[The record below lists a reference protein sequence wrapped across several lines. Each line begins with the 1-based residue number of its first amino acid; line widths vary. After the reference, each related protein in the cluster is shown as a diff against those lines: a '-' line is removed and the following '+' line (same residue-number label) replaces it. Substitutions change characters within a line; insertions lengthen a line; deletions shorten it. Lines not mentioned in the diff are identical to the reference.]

1 MMKSRFWLV
10 PVGLMLC
17 AGCSNTPQVSPSGE
31 PTTAAKVADRRLGT
45 FSCLSGTNVQIA
57 EVATEK
63 APSGFSI
70 SSGGYERYI
79 HNYVFL
85 DPATGALTK
94 LLKDNRSLILTI
106 HQFPGGSSRDS
117 IVRSDCGES
126 STPVKWLI
134 YTIVSQDNNNDQ
146 ALTSD
151 DKATIALSDIRGQ
164 NYTELIP
171 NVDQVYAQAD
181 RKSPEQLFIVY
192 RQDGK
197 KMLAT
202 IDLTKRQVIDTKPVT
217 VLGDDVK

>member
-10 PVGLMLC
+10 PAVLMLC
-17 AGCSNTPQVSPSGE
+17 VGCNTPQASKPGE
-31 PTTAAKVADRRLGT
+31 STTAAKPVDRRLGT

-63 APSGFSI
+63 VPNGFSI
-70 SSGGYERYI
+70 SSSGYERYI

-85 DPATGALTK
+85 DPATPTLTK
-94 LLKDNRSLILTI
+94 LLKDNRSVITTRQ
-106 HQFPGGSSRDS
+106 QFPSAGSRDPGD
-117 IVRSDCGES
+117 RSACDES
-126 STPVKWLI
+126 PTPVKWLT
-134 YTIVSQDNNNDQ
+134 YTIVSQDSNNDKD
-146 ALTSD
+146 LTSQ

-171 NVDQVYAQAD
+171 NVDQVYAQAY

-192 RQDGK
+192 RQDWK
-197 KMLAT
+197 KLIAT
-202 IDLTKRQVIDTKPVT
+202 IDLTKRQVIDTKPMT